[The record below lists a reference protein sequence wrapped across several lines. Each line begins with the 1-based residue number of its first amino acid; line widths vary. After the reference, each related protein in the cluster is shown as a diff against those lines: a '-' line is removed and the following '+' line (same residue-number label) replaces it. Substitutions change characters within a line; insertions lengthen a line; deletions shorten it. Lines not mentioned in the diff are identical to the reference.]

1 MRLDGVV
8 ERRLLVN
15 YRVDPD
21 VLRGL
26 LPPSFRPQ
34 VVGGWGVAGIC
45 LIRMGRLRPHGLPA
59 WTGVRSE
66 NAAHRVAVEWDGGS
80 GVYIPRRDT
89 GSRLNAAVGGRL
101 YPVEQHLARF
111 AVHETAD
118 EVRVAFESRDGDV
131 AASAHVRRT
140 EQWTGGELFA
150 DLAEASAFFERGSRS
165 YSARRG
171 PGSRF
176 DGLALD
182 IDAWRVEPV
191 EVVAAASSWFDD
203 SARFPPGSAVLD
215 GALLMRNVPVGWRP
229 LPGLDAP
236 AAAVRS

>member
-26 LPPSFRPQ
+26 LPSAFRPQ

-45 LIRMGRLRPHGLPA
+45 LIRMGSLRPHGLPA
-59 WTGVRSE
+59 WMGVRSE

-89 GSRLNAAVGGRL
+89 GSRLNASVGGRL

-111 AVHETAD
+111 DVHETAD
-118 EVRVAFESRDGDV
+118 EVRIAFESRDGAV
-131 AASAHVRRT
+131 AASVHVRRNDT
-140 EQWTGGELFA
+140 WAGGELFA
-150 DLAEASAFFERGSRS
+150 DVAEASAFFERGSHS

-171 PGSRF
+171 SGAHF
-176 DGLALD
+176 DGLGLET
-182 IDAWRVEPV
+182 DAWHVEPV
-191 EVVAAASSWFDD
+191 EVVEAASSWFDD
-203 SARFPPGSAVLD
+203 AARFPPGSAVLD

-229 LPGLDAP
+229 LPAMHSPLSTGRA
-236 AAAVRS
+236 

>member
-1 MRLDGVV
+1 MRLEGVV

-21 VLRGL
+21 VLRGV
-26 LPPSFRPQ
+26 LPPAFRPQ
-34 VVGGWGVAGIC
+34 LVDGWAVAGIC
-45 LIRMGRLRPHGLPA
+45 LIRMGSLRPHGLPA

-111 AVHETAD
+111 DVHETDD
-118 EVRVAFESRDGDV
+118 EVRIAFESRDGDV
-131 AASAHVRRT
+131 AASVHVRRT
-140 EQWTGGELFA
+140 DEWAGGELFA

-171 PGSRF
+171 PGDRF
-176 DGLALD
+176 DGLGLET
-182 IDAWRVEPV
+182 DAWRVEPV
-191 EVVAAASSWFDD
+191 AVVTATSSWFDNP
-203 SARFPPGSAVLD
+203 ARFPPGSAALD
-215 GALLMRNVPVGWRP
+215 NALLMRNVPVGWRP
-229 LPGLDAP
+229 LPGMHAP
-236 AAAVRS
+236 VAAGS